1 MVLVSC
7 NKGVRTPGPC
17 TQSKLWCLL
26 CCLLCLLGA
35 WLLGGRGCGAPQRE
49 YLFALWVL
57 TAALFA
63 GVAQPLHCFVLC
75 CSLLSGRWEGLQG
88 GLAGRVGTGPS
99 RRRLSSGQDVIK
111 CDFLKALGRKEHVR
125 AKKNQNQKQ
134 KTPKTDSLIIWVEL
148 RVRWSP
154 RTGWGAGRRRQAH
167 CPVACLHCPRMCRPS
182 EFHCSWWRGAQS
194 AGAGDPS
201 TRAFDG
207 S

>member
-1 MVLVSC
+1 MSA
-7 NKGVRTPGPC
+7 
-17 TQSKLWCLL
+17 LL
-26 CCLLCLLGA
+26 
-35 WLLGGRGCGAPQRE
+35 
-49 YLFALWVL
+49 F
-57 TAALFA
+57 TLFA
-63 GVAQPLHCFVLC
+63 GSLAAPWERLWGTPKGVFVCALGAHCSTVCWSSPATALFC
-75 CSLLSGRWEGLQG
+75 SSAAHCSLLSGRWEGLQG
-88 GLAGRVGTGPS
+88 GLAGRVGTGPF

-194 AGAGDPS
+194 AGAGDLS